1 MSECKFELVHGNV
14 DQKDFHK
21 LQQAHIKEW
30 SDKAYTIK
38 YPVLNLG
45 LQAR

>member
-14 DQKDFHK
+14 DQK
-21 LQQAHIKEW
+21 AHIKEW